1 MAMASTSLHQ
11 SLSPKYPHFF
21 HNSRLPPTRLRFTS
35 LRFPSTIRATSAVSL
50 EPEKGDGCGLLR
62 EVRILNVNFV
72 IVHDPDCF
80 WKLEVVA
87 ELCDQRVAYRI
98 YKNFCFQELST
109 QQSQTLEADP
119 FACPICYQ
127 PLIRKGPPGFNLPAI
142 YRSGFKCNRCNKTY
156 SSKENYLDLTIT
168 AGMKDYT
175 EVKPART
182 ELFRNPLVSFLY
194 ERGWRQN
201 FNQSGF
207 PGPDEEFKMAQEY
220 FKPAEGGL
228 LVDVSCEILLLSGQ
242 MFQDFPLL
250 QVQLM
255 LSMLVLPCIAGHL
268 LPMLETLPTLCLI
281 TNAICPFYV
290 LVWCCLD
297 LVHRLTLFRVI
308 PTLNIPLEWLSS
320 VNSNQQGPDSGIS
333 LLSRLRICFVTSKV
347 AEICRAL
354 RSGGVFV
361 GTTFLQYS
369 STTSWIERP
378 FREGT
383 RKPAWLEALYTQK
396 FFAGCSY
403 HETAKKNE
411 KNVCCLDCCISICP
425 HCIPSH
431 RFHSLL
437 QVRRYVYHDVVRLED
452 LEKLI
457 DCSNVQAYT
466 INSAKVV
473 FIKKRPQNRQFK
485 GAGNYCTSCDRSLQ
499 EPFLHC
505 SLGCKVDYVLKH
517 YRDLSPYLRR
527 CNALTLGPDFFIPQ
541 DLADDEMTNETWTP
555 HSTVVDSDEPLSW
568 SSSSSGSENMSM
580 ATSEIVRKK
589 RSGLYVCARS
599 MNRVSDE
606 DIASSMSR
614 RKGIPH
620 RSPLC

>member
-1 MAMASTSLHQ
+1 MAMPMASTSLHQ
-11 SLSPKYPHFF
+11 SLSPKYPHLF

-50 EPEKGDGCGLLR
+50 EP
-62 EVRILNVNFV
+62 
-72 IVHDPDCF
+72 
-80 WKLEVVA
+80 
-87 ELCDQRVAYRI
+87 
-98 YKNFCFQELST
+98 ELST

-207 PGPDEEFKMAQEY
+207 PGPDEEFKMAQDY

-228 LVDVSCEILLLSGQ
+228 LVDVSCGSGLFSRKFAKSGTYSKVIALDFSENMLRQ
-242 MFQDFPLL
+242 SHDFIKQDDTISTGNLA
-250 QVQLM
+250 
-255 LSMLVLPCIAGHL
+255 LVRAD
-268 LPMLETLPTLCLI
+268 
-281 TNAICPFYV
+281 V
-290 LVWCCLD
+290 
-297 LVHRLTLFRVI
+297 
-308 PTLNIPLEWLSS
+308 
-320 VNSNQQGPDSGIS
+320 
-333 LLSRLRICFVTSKV
+333 SRLPFASGSVDAIHAGAALHCWPSASNAV

-378 FREGT
+378 FRERIMQNYNYFTEEEIEDLCTTCGLTNYTRNVQRSFIMLGSSGKGLHMTPSLEIRARGT
-383 RKPAWLEALYTQK
+383 QKPAWLEALYTQK

-452 LEKLI
+452 IEKLI

-499 EPFLHC
+499 EPFIHC

-527 CNALTLGPDFFIPQ
+527 CNGLTLGPDFFIPQ
-541 DLADDEMTNETWTP
+541 DLADDEMTNETP